1 MITGKTTKAP
11 LITSLVC
18 VGLLVFGI
26 ACNGDNADSTP
37 VATSTTSAPAV
48 APSLTEPPTNGQ
60 ANDRDEFVDTVKA
73 QLEQI
78 QTRADDITKEMPNFS
93 EDERAKAQQRLKTIN
108 DSLAEIQSGLDNVP
122 AASDQ
127 EYDALRAQIEDQ
139 VNNTMNNVQDLAD
152 ELGI

>member
-1 MITGKTTKAP
+1 M
-11 LITSLVC
+11 
-18 VGLLVFGI
+18 
-26 ACNGDNADSTP
+26 
-37 VATSTTSAPAV
+37 

-93 EDERAKAQQRLKTIN
+93 EDERAKAQQRLKAIN

-122 AASDQ
+122 AASGQ
-127 EYDALRAQIEDQ
+127 EYDSLRAQIEDQ